1 MLKNKAQKL
10 VTQVGQNWNQL
21 VSELKKWEEFG
32 VELNNLN
39 LKDNLLPAQSRTT
52 NKNATELKK
61 MWRGKSVSYTTE
73 RHNES

>member
-39 LKDNLLPAQSRTT
+39 LKDNLLPA
-52 NKNATELKK
+52 
-61 MWRGKSVSYTTE
+61 
-73 RHNES
+73 